1 MVVGGGG
8 WSGFCKGTVYFWLC
22 AFIYN
27 TGVEEGR
34 GGGEGEA
41 SNYDSRVAAYL
52 HVVIITLWWY
62 EVNIS
67 PFLGISIPASIMTVR
82 TALFWRMAT

>member
-1 MVVGGGG
+1 MGGGADSVRALFTSGFVLLSIIQAWMGGGG
-8 WSGFCKGTVYFWLC
+8 
-22 AFIYN
+22 
-27 TGVEEGR
+27 
-34 GGGEGEA
+34 GGGAGGA
-41 SNYDSRVAAYL
+41 SNYDPGVAAYL